1 MNVPDLLADLRS
13 ALGAEGVLAKPH
25 ERLVYDADAF
35 TIARGR
41 PDVVVLPRHTEDVAA
56 LMRIAAKHGMPVI
69 PRGAGT
75 GLSGGCMAPEGGI
88 MIALTRMTRILAID
102 PLNRSALVEAGV
114 VNLKLSQAAKPHAL
128 HFAPDP
134 SSQSACTLGGNVAE
148 NAGGPHTLK
157 YGVTTNHVLGLEVVT
172 PDGETVWLGGP
183 AEDAPG
189 YDLMG
194 LFVGSEGT
202 LGIVTRMLLR
212 LTPNPPAVRTMLAA
226 FETVEEASRAVSSL
240 IASGIIPAALE
251 MMDQTIVA
259 AVEAAFAFG
268 FPQDAG
274 AVLILEL
281 DGLEAGLD
289 TQAERA
295 IALCRAA
302 GARDLRIAKDDAERE
317 RLWTARKKAIGAVGR
332 LAPSKVTQDGVI
344 PRTQLPRVLSR
355 ISEIAD
361 RFGLRIANVFH
372 AGDGN
377 LHPVILFDER
387 DPEQVQ
393 RVLAAGSAILDVC
406 LEAGG
411 SLSGEHGI
419 GVEKQEH
426 MARMFAPE
434 DLAAMRRVR
443 MALDPAERMNP
454 GKLLPTPSSCRE
466 TPRLGIL
473 GGSQ

>member
-1 MNVPDLLADLRS
+1 MSAPDLLSDLH
-13 ALGAEGVLAKPH
+13 AVLGSEGLLSKPH
-25 ERLVYDADAF
+25 ELLVYDADAF

-41 PDVVVLPRHTEDVAA
+41 PDLVALPRSPEDVAKIA
-56 LMRIAAKHGMPVI
+56 RIAAKHGVPLI

-75 GLSGGCMAPEGGI
+75 GLSGGCMAPQGGL
-88 MIALTRMTRILAID
+88 MIALTRMTRILGID

-114 VNLKLSQAAKPHAL
+114 VNLTLSQAAKEHAL

-157 YGVTTNHVLGLEVVT
+157 YGVTTNHVLGLEIVT
-172 PDGETVWLGGP
+172 PDGELVWLGGP
-183 AEDAPG
+183 AEDMPG
-189 YDLMG
+189 YDLVG

-202 LGIVTRMLLR
+202 LGIATRMLLR
-212 LTPNPPAVRTMLAA
+212 LTPDPPAVRTMLAA
-226 FETVEEASRAVSSL
+226 FGTVEEASTAVSTL

-251 MMDQTIVA
+251 MMDQTIVE

-268 FPQDAG
+268 FPQDAA
-274 AVLILEL
+274 AVLIVEL

-289 TQAERA
+289 KQAERA
-295 IALCRAA
+295 ISICRKS
-302 GARDLRIAKDDAERE
+302 GARDVRIAKDAAERE
-317 RLWTARKKAIGAVGR
+317 RLWLARKKAIGAVGR

-344 PRTQLPRVLSR
+344 PRTRLPQVLAR
-355 ISEIAD
+355 ISEIGE

-377 LHPVILFDER
+377 LHPVVLFDER

-393 RVLAAGSAILDVC
+393 RVLDAGSAILDVC

-419 GVEKQEH
+419 GIEKLDH
-426 MARMFAPE
+426 MARMFSPE

-443 MALDPAERMNP
+443 EALDPDRRMNP
-454 GKLLPTPSSCRE
+454 GKLIPTPGACSES
-466 TPRLGIL
+466 PRLGLL
-473 GGSQ
+473 GGTQ

>member
-1 MNVPDLLADLRS
+1 MNAPDLVRDLQA
-13 ALGAEGVLAKPH
+13 ALGADAVLSQPH
-25 ERLVYDADAF
+25 ERLVYDTDAF

-41 PDVVVLPRHTEDVAA
+41 PDVVVLPRTPEEVVTVVHLAA
-56 LMRIAAKHGMPVI
+56 RYGVPVI

-75 GLSGGCMAPEGGI
+75 GLSGGCMAPQGGI
-88 MIALTRMTRILAID
+88 MVALTRLTRILALD

-114 VNLKLSQAAKPHAL
+114 VNLALSKAAHPFGL

-157 YGVTTNHVLGLEVVT
+157 YGVTTNHVLGLELVT
-172 PDGETVWLGGP
+172 PDGERVWLGGP

-189 YDLMG
+189 YDLIG
-194 LFVGSEGT
+194 LVVGSEGT

-226 FETVEEASRAVSSL
+226 FASVADASQAVTRL

-251 MMDQTIVA
+251 MMDRTIVE

-274 AVLILEL
+274 AVLIVEL

-289 TQAERA
+289 TQAARA
-295 IALCRAA
+295 IAICREA
-302 GARDLRIAKDDAERE
+302 GARDIRTARDAAERE
-317 RLWTARKKAIGAVGR
+317 RLWIARKKAIGAVGR

-344 PRTQLPRVLSR
+344 PRTKLPEVLSR
-355 ISEIAD
+355 ISEIGHH
-361 RFGLRIANVFH
+361 FGLRIANVFH

-387 DPEQVQ
+387 DPEQV
-393 RVLAAGSAILDVC
+393 RKVLDAGSAILDVC

-419 GVEKQEH
+419 GVEKQDH
-426 MARMFAPE
+426 MTRMFAPE
-434 DLAAMRRVR
+434 DLAMMRRVR
-443 MALDPAERMNP
+443 DAWDPDQRMNP
-454 GKLLPTPSSCRE
+454 GKLLPTPRACIE
-466 TPRLGIL
+466 TPRLRIL
-473 GGSQ
+473 GGTQ